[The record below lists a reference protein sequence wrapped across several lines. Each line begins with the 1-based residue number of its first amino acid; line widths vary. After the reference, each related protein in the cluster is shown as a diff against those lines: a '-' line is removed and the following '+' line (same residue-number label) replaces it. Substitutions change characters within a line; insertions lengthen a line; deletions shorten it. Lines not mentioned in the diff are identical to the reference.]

1 VGEDHGVS
9 TSASASAPTSAVAR
23 AREVLRTR
31 DFRFLFGGRV
41 CSQFADGLF
50 QAVIVASVIFSP
62 DKQDTAAGFAKATA
76 VLVVPYSVI
85 GPFAGVFVDRW
96 RRELI
101 LRWTPV
107 ARAAAVLL
115 LLGGEH
121 AAVPFY
127 AGALLVLSMNR
138 FFLVTAGTVTPKV
151 VPRDDLLVANS
162 LNSVGGTV
170 STILGVAIGGWI
182 ADAAGFRVLIAA
194 CVVLWLV
201 TSVIVRA
208 IRTELSAD
216 RAAGRLLHALG
227 AVAREFAAGAGV
239 LWRTPR
245 ALAPITSYAF
255 DQFLQGLVLVMSFV
269 VFKERF
275 DQGVGSYSQ
284 LIAAGAV
291 GGFLGLGTVGWLDR
305 RLSRPHMVA
314 LAFVVSGLPLL
325 LISPWITGWSVLV
338 ASFFLGLGFAWK
350 KVPIDTMVQT
360 AVADRYRGRVFAVY
374 DVAQNMAR
382 VIAALLAI
390 AVVDEPHAGVTVAV
404 VGAAFVLYAPVLPFW
419 LRRASSLEVRTYS
432 GGRADEQ
439 VRAVVVGGEESA
451 VTVEK
456 TWHAERG
463 GERRL
468 CFRVRLDDGTRLEI
482 SRAETSDEDDGWR
495 LDRELAAATSVVRPA
510 RASEADG

>member
-1 VGEDHGVS
+1 VS
-9 TSASASAPTSAVAR
+9 TSASAVAR

-62 DKQDTAAGFAKATA
+62 DKQDTAVGFAKATA

-107 ARAAAVLL
+107 ARAAPVLL

-127 AGALLVLSMNR
+127 TGALLVLSLNR

-151 VPRDDLLVANS
+151 VPTGDLLVANS

-182 ADAAGFRVLIAA
+182 ADGAGFRTLIAA

-201 TSVIVRA
+201 TSVVVRG
-208 IRTELSAD
+208 IRTPLSAD
-216 RAAGRLLHALG
+216 RSADQALLHALG
-227 AVAREFAAGAGV
+227 AMAREFAAGAGV
-239 LWRTPR
+239 LWGTPR
-245 ALAPITSYAF
+245 ALAPITSYAY

-275 DQGVGSYSQ
+275 QEGVGSYSQ

-305 RLSRPHMVA
+305 RLSRPRMVA

-325 LISPWITGWSVLV
+325 LISPWITGWTVLV
-338 ASFFLGLGFAWK
+338 ASFFLGVGFAWK

-360 AVADRYRGRVFAVY
+360 AVVDRYRGRVFAVY

-390 AVVDEPHAGVTVAV
+390 AVVDEPHAGITVAV
-404 VGAAFVLYAPVLPFW
+404 IGAAFVLYAPVLPFW
-419 LRRASSLEVRTYS
+419 LRRADRLQVRTYS
-432 GGRADEQ
+432 GGRADDE
-439 VRAVVVGGEESA
+439 VRSIVLDGVEHPVRVERTWREERAGELL
-451 VTVEK
+451 
-456 TWHAERG
+456 
-463 GERRL
+463 L
-468 CFRVRLDDGTRLEI
+468 CFRVRLDDGTAMEI
-482 SRAETSDEDDGWR
+482 SRPDEPSGTWR
-495 LDRELAAATSVVRPA
+495 LDRELAGG
-510 RASEADG
+510 DG